1 MCLRKKAKKGGGG
14 KRREGGKGRWK
25 DRKKTEEK
33 KSHSISRGG
42 VLTSA
47 FKFYQL
53 ALAQEFFL
61 AALCFLSQMVGESL
75 TVDFLALLS
84 YFLSPQLI

>member
-1 MCLRKKAKKGGGG
+1 MFKKERGREEKGKG
-14 KRREGGKGRWK
+14 EEGRWK
-25 DRKKTEEK
+25 EGKKTEEKEEK